1 VKRIDDDFFGT
12 KEQLFSV
19 VSLDERLVCAKK
31 RNNAVPVLVSPLPWS
46 TERVDRRVDVNTT
59 VDHQDR
65 QSG

>member
-19 VSLDERLVCAKK
+19 VSLDERLVCVKK

-46 TERVDRRVDVNTT
+46 TERVDGST
-59 VDHQDR
+59 
-65 QSG
+65 